1 MGRPAKSAAL
11 HDLQSTQ
18 LRSNLADSHV
28 EGALPRPPKHLT
40 KAAKKSFRGY
50 VKQLASGGRRAVTA
64 GDGALIGI
72 LCVTEERWLQ
82 ALENLR
88 DEGVVVEY
96 TRLDAGGSPVTV
108 EKPNI
113 NLKIAEICERSM
125 VAILSKL
132 GLTPKDRE
140 TVKPTSPVSTGK
152 EQTEAERLDE
162 EIARLQ
168 EQQASEQAADEPA
181 VEDDLLSTIDEH
193 AVDEPLSE
201 GEALLRAADE
211 ALEDD
216 ND

>member
-1 MGRPAKSAAL
+1 MCARPAKSQAL
-11 HDLQSTQ
+11 HDLHGTE
-18 LRSNLADSHV
+18 LRSNLAESHV
-28 EGALPRPPKHLT
+28 AGALPRPPKHLT
-40 KAAKKSFRGY
+40 KAAKKSFRSY

-96 TRLDAGGSPVTV
+96 TRLDAAGSPVTV

-140 TVKPTSPVSTGK
+140 TVKPTAPVTTGK
-152 EQTEAERLDE
+152 EKTTAERLAE
-162 EIARLQ
+162 EIQAL
-168 EQQASEQAADEPA
+168 EQQTENDPVVADDE
-181 VEDDLLSTIDEH
+181 DLLSEIDETL
-193 AVDEPLSE
+193 ADPPMTETEKLMQEADRMLAEDE
-201 GEALLRAADE
+201 
-211 ALEDD
+211 
-216 ND
+216 